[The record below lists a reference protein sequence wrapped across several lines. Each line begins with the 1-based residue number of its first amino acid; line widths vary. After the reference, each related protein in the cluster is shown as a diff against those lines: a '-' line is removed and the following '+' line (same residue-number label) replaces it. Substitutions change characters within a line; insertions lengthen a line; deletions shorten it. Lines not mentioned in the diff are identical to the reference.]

1 MKSKIL
7 ISINLIEFLIW
18 TSLLSL
24 ILFANNN
31 FQDILGVL
39 SDPTIA
45 IERKIHLLRNPFCFL
60 VGMITFGFTF
70 VTLIKKDVDKL
81 NDVSKWM
88 NVLVLLILLI
98 ELIYSSTG
106 NESMIKKMM
115 HVELLF
121 SVFILVI
128 PCWWNLRVLKRM
140 SLT

>member
-7 ISINLIEFLIW
+7 ISINVIEFLIW
-18 TSLLSL
+18 TSFLSL

-60 VGMITFGFTF
+60 VGMITFGFTS
-70 VTLIKKDVDKL
+70 VTLIKKDVEKL

-88 NVLVLLILLI
+88 NILVLLILLI

-115 HVELLF
+115 HAELVF
-121 SVFILVI
+121 SVFILVL
-128 PCWWNLRVLKRM
+128 PCWWNLKVLKRL
-140 SLT
+140 SS

>member
-7 ISINLIEFLIW
+7 ISINVIEFLIW

-39 SDPTIA
+39 SDPTVA

-60 VGMITFGFTF
+60 VGMITFGFTS
-70 VTLIKKDVDKL
+70 VTLIKKDVEKL

-88 NVLVLLILLI
+88 NILVLLILLI

-121 SVFILVI
+121 SVFILVL
-128 PCWWNLRVLKRM
+128 PCWWNLKVLKK
-140 SLT
+140 

>member
-1 MKSKIL
+1 M
-7 ISINLIEFLIW
+7 
-18 TSLLSL
+18 SL

-31 FQDILGVL
+31 FHDILGVL

-60 VGMITFGFTF
+60 VGMITFGFTS
-70 VTLIKKDVDKL
+70 VALIKMDIEKL
-81 NDVSKWM
+81 NNVSKWM
-88 NVLVLLILLI
+88 NILVLLILLI

-121 SVFILVI
+121 SVFILVL
-128 PCWWNLRVLKRM
+128 PCWWNLKVLKKM
-140 SLT
+140 KLISNPEHVKY

>member
-7 ISINLIEFLIW
+7 ISINVIEFLIW

-45 IERKIHLLRNPFCFL
+45 IDRKIHLLRSPFCFL
-60 VGMITFGFTF
+60 VGMITFGFTS
-70 VTLIKKDVDKL
+70 VTLIKKDVEKL
-81 NDVSKWM
+81 NNVSKWM

-121 SVFILVI
+121 SVFILVL

-140 SLT
+140 

>member
-7 ISINLIEFLIW
+7 ISINVIEFLIW

-45 IERKIHLLRNPFCFL
+45 IDRKIHLLRSPFCFL
-60 VGMITFGFTF
+60 VGMISFGFTS
-70 VTLIKKDVDKL
+70 VTLIKKDVEKL

-121 SVFILVI
+121 SVFILVL

-140 SLT
+140 

>member
-7 ISINLIEFLIW
+7 ILINVIEFLIW

-39 SDPTIA
+39 SNPTIA

-60 VGMITFGFTF
+60 VGMITFGFTS
-70 VTLIKKDVDKL
+70 VTLIKKDVEKL
-81 NDVSKWM
+81 NNVSKWM
-88 NVLVLLILLI
+88 NILVLLILLI
-98 ELIYSSTG
+98 ELVYSITG

-121 SVFILVI
+121 SVFILVL
-128 PCWWNLRVLKRM
+128 PCWWNLKVLKRL
-140 SLT
+140 SS